1 MATVHVVKICSSLG
15 ILKSS
20 RTLFVLTFPFSS
32 LLIVPT
38 CTKLFS
44 RRPHWLKLSE
54 IILQTFSEPHA
65 ILNKIEE
72 TSFLALTSS
81 MCLYSNRSWAAT
93 NHSPRNIQHNC
104 IKIFSLLQRGHR
116 KIVCSISTNLPTPL
130 HPGS

>member
-1 MATVHVVKICSSLG
+1 MATVVKICSSLG

-20 RTLFVLTFPFSS
+20 RTLFVWTFPFSS
-32 LLIVPT
+32 LLIAPT
-38 CTKLFS
+38 CTQLFS
-44 RRPHWLKLSE
+44 RRPSLAQSE

-72 TSFLALTSS
+72 TSFPALTSS

-93 NHSPRNIQHNC
+93 NHSPRNIQDNC

-116 KIVCSISTNLPTPL
+116 KMVCGISTNLPTPL